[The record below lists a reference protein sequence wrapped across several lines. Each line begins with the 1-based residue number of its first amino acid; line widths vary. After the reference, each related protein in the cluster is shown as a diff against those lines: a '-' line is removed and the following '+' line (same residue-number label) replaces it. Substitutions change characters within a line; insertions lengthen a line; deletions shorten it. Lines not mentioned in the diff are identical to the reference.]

1 MRHVITVFVLSFAA
15 LAALAQTSDTTK
27 RVGYV
32 VYGASGPRNHL
43 EQALLDGLREQGYVE
58 GRNLVIERVYAEG
71 DAEQLRLGVGA
82 FVSKKLDA
90 IVTTCS
96 PATNVA
102 KQVTSASGTP
112 VVMAVVTDPVGQGL
126 VASLAQ
132 PGGNVTGRSSQVEDT
147 LPKMLELFSTV
158 VPKGERIAVLHNTN
172 NPVHPRLWQ
181 ELERVGSARN
191 IALVRIDVAGPRDF
205 PAAFDTIA
213 REHLGALFLLPDDPM
228 TMNSRGRLLELV
240 KKNRLP
246 TFFGVRE
253 FVVDGGLMSYGE
265 NYAASYR
272 SAATHLGKVLAG
284 AKPATLPVEQ
294 PTRFEFVINRSA
306 AKDLGIAI
314 PKDLL
319 LRADEVIE

>member
-1 MRHVITVFVLSFAA
+1 MYQADA
-15 LAALAQTSDTTK
+15 LAIKTGAASLTLMENAG
-27 RVGYV
+27 RAVAEEIV
-32 VYGASGPRNHL
+32 RRYGARPVLVACGPGNNGGDGFVVARYL
-43 EQALLDGLREQGYVE
+43 KAWGWKVCVGLLG
-58 GRNLVIERVYAEG
+58 ERAKLAG
-71 DAEQLRLGVGA
+71 DAAAMAAKWDGVIDEGIETAGA
-82 FVSKKLDA
+82 ELIVDA
-90 IVTTCS
+90 LFG
-96 PATNVA
+96 A
-102 KQVTSASGTP
+102 
-112 VVMAVVTDPVGQGL
+112 GL
-126 VASLAQ
+126 S
-132 PGGNVTGRSSQVEDT
+132 
-147 LPKMLELFSTV
+147 
-158 VPKGERIAVLHNTN
+158 
-172 NPVHPRLWQ
+172 
-181 ELERVGSARN
+181 
-191 IALVRIDVAGPRDF
+191 RDF

-228 TMNSRGRLLELV
+228 TMNSRDRLLELV